1 MFTSPQGQLLFLYD
15 LDLLIKNK
23 AKKNKAKKKIAPDI
37 RSVFSHRG
45 VPPLLTLPSLLCS
58 TFSFLSLP
66 APLAPLRS
74 TPVLCARFTHA
85 RSLSTLWTTSDL
97 SYPLVL
103 FSPLLKY
110 NSIYLLVLIGFII
123 WLHRT
128 LVLCNR
134 QWAHWFL

>member
-1 MFTSPQGQLLFLYD
+1 MMRFSSLWFQLFTNPQGQLLFLYD
-15 LDLLIKNK
+15 LNLLIKNK
-23 AKKNKAKKKIAPDI
+23 AKKKKAPDI

-45 VPPLLTLPSLLCS
+45 VPPLLTLPALLCS
-58 TFSFLSLP
+58 TFSFLLLP

-85 RSLSTLWTTSDL
+85 RSLFILWITSAL
-97 SYPLVL
+97 SYSLVL

-110 NSIYLLVLIGFII
+110 NSIYRLVLICSSI

-128 LVLCNR
+128 LVLGTGS
-134 QWAHWFL
+134 